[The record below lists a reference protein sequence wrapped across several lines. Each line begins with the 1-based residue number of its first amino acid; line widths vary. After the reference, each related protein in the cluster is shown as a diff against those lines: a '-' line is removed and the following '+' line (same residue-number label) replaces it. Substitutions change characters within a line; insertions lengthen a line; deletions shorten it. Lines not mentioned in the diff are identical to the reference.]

1 MHRSVALIL
10 MLLFSWLLVQPLVA
24 SSNELSLPSC
34 CRKGGKHHCMMT
46 RAAQANDTGLG
57 IKTIAAKCPCC
68 PHFTTASQVQSVPPG
83 VGKAVFAGLV
93 SHPAV
98 CSQTEA
104 GYRVSRS
111 RSQHKRGPPVL
122 IFS

>member
-1 MHRSVALIL
+1 MKSTLQREMVKIK
-10 MLLFSWLLVQPLVA
+10 
-24 SSNELSLPSC
+24 SNLEGI
-34 CRKGGKHHCMMT
+34 RKMERMPGVMFIIDT
-46 RAAQANDTGLG
+46 RREHIAVKEAKKLG